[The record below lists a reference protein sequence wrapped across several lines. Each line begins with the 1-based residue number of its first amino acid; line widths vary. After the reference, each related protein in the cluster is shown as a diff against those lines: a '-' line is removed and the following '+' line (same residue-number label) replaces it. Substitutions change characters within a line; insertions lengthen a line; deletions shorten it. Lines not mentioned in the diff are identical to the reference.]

1 MSNYGHETMKDARV
15 KIVSCGRSFYWYANR
30 VGEEFDVIIPVNN
43 NASYVVNDTDNFV
56 VRHIHREDAV
66 IIDDSNNR
74 STEDLIASLASEV
87 AQLKRDVRRLE
98 ENTKT
103 FAETASEADYKA
115 GQALMNLRVGNVG
128 KDGGK

>member
-1 MSNYGHETMKDARV
+1 MRKVMRKARV
-15 KIVSCGRSFYWYANR
+15 RIESSDSPFNWYANKI
-30 VGEEFDVIIPVNN
+30 GEEFDVIIPANDK
-43 NASYVVNDTDNFV
+43 ASYVVDDSNH
-56 VRHIHREDAV
+56 RLIQHIHREDAV
-66 IIDDSNNR
+66 IIDDGNNR

-103 FAETASEADYKA
+103 FAETATEADYKA
-115 GQALMNLRVGNVG
+115 GQALMSLRMGNVG